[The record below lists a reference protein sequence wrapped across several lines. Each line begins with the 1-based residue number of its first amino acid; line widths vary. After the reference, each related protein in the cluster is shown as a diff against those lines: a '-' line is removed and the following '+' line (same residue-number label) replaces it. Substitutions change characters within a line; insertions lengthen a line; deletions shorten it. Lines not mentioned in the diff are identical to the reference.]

1 LRAVSVDRGFD
12 LWENARL
19 FGLLNMA
26 MADGY
31 IASWEVKYHYSFWR
45 PITAIREGDN
55 DGNPATLGDPT
66 WTPLQ
71 PTYPI
76 PDHDSGH
83 AVQGGVA
90 AEILKQVFGTDD
102 VSFTACSTTVG
113 PGGMCTDATP
123 VIRSYSSFSQ
133 AADENAVSRIYIG
146 IHFRKAVETG
156 VHHGRR
162 IAAYAVHQFMKPV
175 R

>member
-1 LRAVSVDRGFD
+1 
-12 LWENARL
+12 
-19 FGLLNMA
+19 MA

-45 PITAIREGDN
+45 PITAIREGDT
-55 DGNPATLGDPT
+55 DGNPATQGDST

-71 PTYPI
+71 PTYPR

-90 AEILKQVFGTDD
+90 AEVLKQVFGTDD

-113 PGGMCTDATP
+113 LGGTCTDATP
-123 VIRSYSSFSQ
+123 VIRSCSSFSQ
-133 AADENAVSRIYIG
+133 AADETRCRGSTLAFTSGKQSRPA
-146 IHFRKAVETG
+146 FTTDEESPRMPFTNS
-156 VHHGRR
+156 
-162 IAAYAVHQFMKPV
+162 
-175 R
+175 